1 MNFDKLL
8 YGGDYCPEQWLDCP
22 DILKQDITYMK
33 NAGINVVTLGVF
45 AWSVYEPNEGE
56 YHFEWLE
63 KIIDNL
69 YANGISV
76 ILATPS
82 GARPVWMAQKYE
94 EVLRVNKDGRRN
106 LFGGRHNH
114 CFTSPIYR
122 EKVRKINIELA
133 KRFANHPAVLMW
145 HISNEYNGECHCP
158 LCQHAFRTWLKDK
171 YCTIDEIN
179 QKWWLT
185 FWSHRYNSFEQIES
199 PTELGE
205 QDVHGLNLAWK
216 RFVTDQTTDFLK
228 AEIEALREGGATQPT
243 TTNLIYNLKGINY
256 AKLMKHVDYVSW
268 DSYPDWHKEKCVDV
282 AMDTGLVHDY
292 MRCLKQKPFLLME
305 SCPSAPNWQVVSK
318 LKEPGLLMNSS
329 LQAIAHGSNSVQ
341 YFQIRQ
347 GRGGFEKFHGAVIDQ
362 YGGDDTRVYREV
374 KEIGESLDVLREL
387 TESRVKA
394 QAAIIYDIESR
405 WALEDSKGPRNKGLF
420 YHEAVMKSYQ
430 ALKRYGMNVDVIDEE
445 MPLDKYKVVVAPMMY
460 MMRAGIE
467 EKIRKFVT
475 DGGIL
480 FMTYWSGIAD
490 ENDLCFTGG
499 TPHKL
504 MDVLGLRSEEI
515 DGMEDGDFI
524 YVMPVLGNSLGISK
538 EYSCNHLCEL
548 ISVNGA
554 STLMTYKNKFYAG
567 KPALTCNNYGKGH
580 AYYICADMEQAFYDD
595 IYSLILQNEKIS
607 GLMKGIP
614 ENVEISSRETDAHIY
629 IFIQNYGNET
639 IKVEF
644 PAGAKI
650 VFGEA
655 SGELKGLGTV
665 VMQLDK

>member
-45 AWSVYEPNEGE
+45 AWSVYEPDEGE

-63 KIIDNL
+63 EIIDNL
-69 YANGISV
+69 YKNGISV

-114 CFTSPIYR
+114 CFTSPVYR

-133 KRFANHPAVLMW
+133 KRFGNHPAVLMW

-158 LCQHAFRTWLKDK
+158 LCQNAFRTWLKDK
-171 YCTIDEIN
+171 YGTIDEIN
-179 QKWWLT
+179 QNWWLT
-185 FWSHRYNSFEQIES
+185 FWSHRYNSFEQMES

-256 AKLMKHVDYVSW
+256 SKLMKHVDYVSW

-329 LQAIAHGSNSVQ
+329 LQALAHGSNSVQ

-362 YGGDDTRVYREV
+362 YGGDDTRVYQEV
-374 KEIGESLDVLREL
+374 KEIGKALEVLREL
-387 TESRVKA
+387 TESRVEA

-420 YHEAVMKSYQ
+420 YHEAVLKSYQ

-445 MPLDKYKVVVAPMMY
+445 MSLDKYKVVVAPMMY

-467 EKIRKFVT
+467 ENIRKFVD

-480 FMTYWSGIAD
+480 IMTYWSGIAD

-515 DGMEDGDFI
+515 DGMEDGDLNFA
-524 YVMPVLGNSLGISK
+524 MPVIGNSLGISK

-548 ISVNGA
+548 IRVNSA
-554 STLMTYKNKFYAG
+554 DTLMTYKNKFYAG
-567 KPALTCNNYGKGH
+567 KPALTCNNYGKGQ

-629 IFIQNYGNET
+629 IFLQNYGNET

-650 VFGEA
+650 VFGED

-665 VMQLDK
+665 VIQLDK

>member
-45 AWSVYEPNEGE
+45 AWSVYEPDEGE

-63 KIIDNL
+63 EIIDNL
-69 YANGISV
+69 YKNGISV

-82 GARPVWMAQKYE
+82 GARPVWMAKKYE

-114 CFTSPIYR
+114 CFTSPVYR

-133 KRFANHPAVLMW
+133 KRFGNHPAVLMW

-158 LCQHAFRTWLKDK
+158 LCQNAFRTWLKDK
-171 YCTIDEIN
+171 YGTIDEIN
-179 QKWWLT
+179 QNWWLN

-205 QDVHGLNLAWK
+205 MDVHGLNLAWK

-256 AKLMKHVDYVSW
+256 SKLMKHVDYVSW

-329 LQAIAHGSNSVQ
+329 LQAVAHGSNSVQ

-374 KEIGESLDVLREL
+374 KEIGEALEVLSKL
-387 TESRVKA
+387 TESRVEA

-430 ALKRYGMNVDVIDEE
+430 ALKRYGMNVDIIDEE
-445 MPLDKYKVVVAPMMY
+445 MPLDKYKVIVAPMMY

-467 EKIRKFVT
+467 EKIRKFV
-475 DGGIL
+475 DNGGIL
-480 FMTYWSGIAD
+480 IMTYWSGIAD
-490 ENDLCFTGG
+490 ENDLCFMGG

-515 DGMEDGDFI
+515 DGMEDGDLNFA
-524 YVMPVLGNSLGISK
+524 MPVIGNSLGISK

-548 ISVNGA
+548 VRVNSA
-554 STLMTYKNKFYAG
+554 DTLMTYKNKFYAG
-567 KPALTCNNYGKGH
+567 KPALTCNNYGKGQ

-629 IFIQNYGNET
+629 IFLQNYGNET
-639 IKVEF
+639 IKAEF
-644 PAGAKI
+644 PADAKI
-650 VFGEA
+650 LFGDT
-655 SGELKGLGTV
+655 SGEIKGLSTV

>member
-22 DILKQDITYMK
+22 DILKKDITYMK

-63 KIIDNL
+63 EIIDNL
-69 YANGISV
+69 YANKISV

-114 CFTSPIYR
+114 CPTSLVYR
-122 EKVRKINIELA
+122 DKVRKINIELA

-158 LCQHAFRTWLKDK
+158 LCQNAFRTWLKDK
-171 YCTIDEIN
+171 YGTIDEIN
-179 QKWWLT
+179 KKWWLN

-205 QDVHGLNLAWK
+205 MDVHGLNLAWK

-243 TTNLIYNLKGINY
+243 TTNLIYNFKGINY

-268 DSYPDWHKEKCVDV
+268 DSYPDWHREKCVDV

-329 LQAIAHGSNSVQ
+329 LQAVAHGSGSVQ

-374 KEIGESLDVLREL
+374 KEIGEALAVLSKL

-445 MPLDKYKVVVAPMMY
+445 MPLDNYKVIVAPMMY

-467 EKIRKFVT
+467 EKIRKFVA

-480 FMTYWSGIAD
+480 IMTYWSGIAD

-515 DGMEDGDFI
+515 DGMEDGDLNFT
-524 YVMPVLGNSLGISK
+524 MPVLGNRLGISK

-548 ISVNGA
+548 ISVNDA
-554 STLMTYKNKFYAG
+554 AILMTYKNKFYAG
-567 KPALTCNNYGKGH
+567 KPALTCNNYGKGQ

-595 IYSLILQNEKIS
+595 IYSLILQSQKIS
-607 GLMKGIP
+607 SLMKGIP

-629 IFIQNYGNET
+629 VFLANYGNET
-639 IKVEF
+639 IKVEV
-644 PAGAKI
+644 PVGAKI
-650 VFGEA
+650 VFGNT
-655 SGELKGLGTV
+655 SGELKGLSTV